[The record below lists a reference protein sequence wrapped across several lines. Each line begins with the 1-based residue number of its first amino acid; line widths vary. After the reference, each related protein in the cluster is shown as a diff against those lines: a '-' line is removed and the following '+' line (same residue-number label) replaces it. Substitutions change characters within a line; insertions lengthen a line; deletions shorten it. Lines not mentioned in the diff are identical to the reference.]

1 MAVKID
7 SKGLVASNHFQEV
20 MEKVWSATPDSDAAI
35 QLLLTDTG
43 GSNSGK
49 QVLLTPMVRHYSN
62 LASYV
67 VLVALQ
73 FWTSHHNPSSIPLW
87 TLILLWSMSNLFQTL
102 ASPTTGYYSW
112 VTMLD
117 DVVLIFSHAVI
128 FERVLMGGEVPRDLD
143 ALTMIIH
150 FGNLMKGLI
159 VHPKMGPLIIMVLT
173 MMGDITQF
181 LTLVVFFVACFYCS
195 LNALFRGIPGVYVG
209 EKWQG
214 PTTLLVNAI
223 WGPQVLWVT
232 EHEDSGRTLFL
243 SEIFGLNDSSAIDTM
258 GAIIV
263 ALTVFC
269 IPIMLLNLLI
279 AIMASTY
286 SELSLDVDAEYKRS
300 FASCVLV
307 ARQLVSLPMPFS
319 LPQDMARTA
328 GKVATLVRSRKAQI
342 EGPLERS
349 FDPDAKLK
357 EQLAI
362 GQIVSNWEAQC
373 SIEKFKG
380 MVTIEQVER
389 MRTQGDGL
397 QDRIQVLYS
406 ALLNLTERQDKMEN
420 NLSHAI
426 RYSCSPSEE
435 HDAH

>member
-1 MAVKID
+1 
-7 SKGLVASNHFQEV
+7 
-20 MEKVWSATPDSDAAI
+20 
-35 QLLLTDTG
+35 
-43 GSNSGK
+43 
-49 QVLLTPMVRHYSN
+49 
-62 LASYV
+62 
-67 VLVALQ
+67 
-73 FWTSHHNPSSIPLW
+73 
-87 TLILLWSMSNLFQTL
+87 
-102 ASPTTGYYSW
+102 
-112 VTMLD
+112 
-117 DVVLIFSHAVI
+117 
-128 FERVLMGGEVPRDLD
+128 
-143 ALTMIIH
+143 
-150 FGNLMKGLI
+150 
-159 VHPKMGPLIIMVLT
+159 MVLT
-173 MMGDITQF
+173 MIGDITQF
-181 LTLVVFFVACFYCS
+181 LALMVFFVGCFYCA
-195 LNALFRGIPGVYVG
+195 LNALFRDVPGVFVG
-209 EKWQG
+209 EKWLN
-214 PTTLLVNAI
+214 PSVLLVNAI
-223 WGPQVLWVT
+223 WGPQVLWTT
-232 EHEDSGRTLFL
+232 ENEDTGRTLFL
-243 SEIFGLNDSSAIDTM
+243 SAIFGLNDSSAIDTM

-286 SELSLDVDAEYKRS
+286 AELSADVDAEYKRS

-328 GKVATLVRSRKAQI
+328 GKVATFVRSRKAQI

-349 FDPDAKLK
+349 SDPDAKLK

-420 NLSHAI
+420 NLSQAI
-426 RYSCSPSEE
+426 RGV
-435 HDAH
+435 